1 MFLNCFLVLMLSAAI
16 TIPQTFRERV
26 TLFKHRSAEFY
37 SGRVAYVTQV
47 LLDIPLSVL
56 EAVLLSVLSY
66 FWVGMREGGNHFM
79 FFLGTLIGLEFVGQ
93 AFGRLLCAISRKQ
106 VHANSLSSVF
116 ILVFGTVASF
126 MPGYDDIPPI
136 LRWLSWITPAAYA
149 FEGIM
154 INEFEGRNISAV
166 VLPNTDGSVDAG
178 SIQGADWLNNFGL
191 PRQAYAS
198 PQGIKNFDVVMLFVI
213 SLVCDLA
220 GCYFVENTRDRYFN
234 KTRRPQREVHSVEF
248 EAQRSGA
255 SEAETTVSKDL
266 LWPKHLAVK
275 GLCYYVPLK
284 GKHVPR
290 RFSVYS
296 ILGPC
301 LIRLA
306 RKEKGK
312 RNSTRED
319 DDKREL
325 QLLQGVDARFEA
337 GKMTALMGTRQV
349 RRCYSYLSFKWIP
362 YSHSFAAL
370 RSGAGKTTLLD
381 VIAGYKTG
389 GRITGEVLIDGQPQE
404 KDIWKRIW
412 YVHTISVAFFFRT
425 VTYLFHLIELSFS

>member
-1 MFLNCFLVLMLSAAI
+1 VIIGSLFSEISNDLIGSLTGFMFLNCFLVLMLSAAI
-16 TIPQTFRERV
+16 TIPQTFRERE

-56 EAVLLSVLSY
+56 EAVLLSFLSY
-66 FWVGMREGGNHFM
+66 FWVDMRGGGNHFG
-79 FFLGTLIGLEFVGQ
+79 FFLGTLVGLEFVGQ
-93 AFGRLLCAISRKQ
+93 AFGRLLCALSRKQ

-116 ILVFGTVASF
+116 ILVFGTVAGF

-136 LRWLSWITPAAYA
+136 FRWLSWITPAAYA

-154 INEFEGRNISAV
+154 VNEFEGRNISAV
-166 VLPNTDGSVDAG
+166 VLPNSDGSVDVG
-178 SIQGADWLNNFGL
+178 NIQGADWISNFGL
-191 PRQAYAS
+191 PRQAHSS
-198 PQGIKNFDVVMLFVI
+198 PQGVKIFDLFMLFVM
-213 SLVCDLA
+213 SVVFDVL
-220 GCYFVENTRDRYFN
+220 GCYFVENTRDWYFN

-248 EAQRSGA
+248 EAQKSGT
-255 SEAETTVSKDL
+255 SEAETTVVSTDL
-266 LWPKHLAVK
+266 HWPTHLAVK
-275 GLCYYVPLK
+275 GLSYYVPLK

-301 LIRLA
+301 LVRLA

-312 RNSTRED
+312 RDSTRAD

-325 QLLQGVDARFEA
+325 QLLQIVDARFEA

-349 RRCYSYLSFKWIP
+349 RRCNVY
-362 YSHSFAAL
+362 
-370 RSGAGKTTLLD
+370 RSN
-381 VIAGYKTG
+381 
-389 GRITGEVLIDGQPQE
+389 
-404 KDIWKRIW
+404 
-412 YVHTISVAFFFRT
+412 
-425 VTYLFHLIELSFS
+425 

>member
-16 TIPQTFRERV
+16 TIPQTFRERI

-93 AFGRLLCAISRKQ
+93 AFGRLLCALSRKQ

-136 LRWLSWITPAAYA
+136 LRWLSWITPASYA

-166 VLPNTDGSVDAG
+166 VLPNMDGSVDAG
-178 SIQGADWLNNFGL
+178 NIQGADWINNFGL
-191 PRQAYAS
+191 PRQAHAS
-198 PQGIKNFDVVMLFVI
+198 PQGIQIFDLLMLFVM
-213 SLVCDLA
+213 SVVFDVL
-220 GCYFVENTRDRYFN
+220 GCYYVENTRDLYFN
-234 KTRRPQREVHSVEF
+234 KTLRPQREVHSVEF
-248 EAQRSGA
+248 QAQKSGA
-255 SEAETTVSKDL
+255 SEAETMVSQDL
-266 LWPKHLAVK
+266 QWPKHLAVK

-312 RNSTRED
+312 RNSTRGD

-337 GKMTALMGTRQV
+337 GKMAALMGTRQV
-349 RRCYSYLSFKWIP
+349 RRCYSYLSFKWMS

-370 RSGAGKTTLLD
+370 VELGRQLYSTSLLD
-381 VIAGYKTG
+381 TRLAEESQGKFLSMDSLRKWTF
-389 GRITGEVLIDGQPQE
+389 GRKYGMYIIL
-404 KDIWKRIW
+404 
-412 YVHTISVAFFFRT
+412 
-425 VTYLFHLIELSFS
+425 

>member
-16 TIPQTFRERV
+16 TIPQTFRERI

-56 EAVLLSVLSY
+56 EAVLLSFLSY
-66 FWVGMREGGNHFM
+66 FWVDMREGGNHFV

-93 AFGRLLCAISRKQ
+93 AFGRLLCAVSRKQ

-166 VLPNTDGSVDAG
+166 VLPNADGSVDAG
-178 SIQGADWLNNFGL
+178 NIQGVDWINNFGL
-191 PRQAYAS
+191 PRQAHAS
-198 PQGIKNFDVVMLFVI
+198 PQGIKIFDLLMLFVM
-213 SLVCDLA
+213 SVVFDVL
-220 GCYFVENTRDRYFN
+220 GCYFVENTRDWYFN
-234 KTRRPQREVHSVEF
+234 KTRRPQREVRSVEF
-248 EAQRSGA
+248 QAQKSGA
-255 SEAETTVSKDL
+255 SEAETVVSKDPQ
-266 LWPKHLAVK
+266 WPNHLSVK

-312 RNSTRED
+312 RDSTRF

-325 QLLQGVDARFEA
+325 QLLQGIDARFEA

-349 RRCYSYLSFKWIP
+349 HPR
-362 YSHSFAAL
+362 
-370 RSGAGKTTLLD
+370 
-381 VIAGYKTG
+381 
-389 GRITGEVLIDGQPQE
+389 
-404 KDIWKRIW
+404 
-412 YVHTISVAFFFRT
+412 
-425 VTYLFHLIELSFS
+425 